1 MRETTATASMEAA
14 VRTSEINM
22 MFTTLRGT
30 LAAMR
35 VAVALAL
42 ATGAQLRLIQ
52 PRLATYPLRSAGYAL
67 AAEPEVVEA
76 DREREQVVATAG
88 LPVEVLVSVCG
99 RIADAANLALRDH
112 SLVIVGGHRSW
123 LPTQIER
130 LQRTLESLG
139 HVVVFVNEAD
149 HVA

>member
-1 MRETTATASMEAA
+1 MSEISTTVPPGAA
-14 VRTSEINM
+14 VRTSEINV

-35 VAVALAL
+35 VAAALAR
-42 ATGAQLRLIQ
+42 ATGGRLRLIH

-67 AAEPEVVEA
+67 AAEPDVVQA
-76 DREREQVVATAG
+76 DRERDQVVATAG
-88 LPVEVLVSVCG
+88 GPVEVLVSVCG
-99 RIADAANLALRDH
+99 RPADAAQVALKDH
-112 SLVIVGGHRSW
+112 SLVILGGHRSW

-130 LQRTLESLG
+130 LQRALESMG

>member
-1 MRETTATASMEAA
+1 MS
-14 VRTSEINM
+14 TSEINV

-35 VAVALAL
+35 VAAALAR
-42 ATGAQLRLIQ
+42 ATGARLRLIQ

-67 AAEPEVVEA
+67 AAEPEVVDA

-99 RIADAANLALRDH
+99 RIADAAALALHDH
-112 SLVIVGGHRSW
+112 SLVIIGGHRSW
-123 LPTQIER
+123 LPTQLER